1 MPMRSPRAAFG
12 KFGGHF
18 LQGVQT
24 RGFEVACQHRSR
36 EVDGHDDVHAQ
47 SGAVWVL
54 TSTPRG
60 GSWLRSRRRWPP
72 GGESTARGVFST
84 PSLRPARNRV
94 CSIFSGTGTTD
105 CPRHHRY
112 PASRGMS
119 SRSQKNPLLTSSKLV
134 SDMFLLLFTLL
145 LLLRLRGVLRS
156 LGGAQGF
163 DEFLGVLAVTLVF
176 RCRGEHLGKFYQVG
190 IQQQVA

>member
-1 MPMRSPRAAFG
+1 MDMTMSTPSPVR
-12 KFGGHF
+12 
-18 LQGVQT
+18 
-24 RGFEVACQHRSR
+24 
-36 EVDGHDDVHAQ
+36 
-47 SGAVWVL
+47 VWVL

-60 GSWLRSRRRWPP
+60 RVMATITQAMAARRRTH
-72 GGESTARGVFST
+72 STGRVFDTQSSAST
-84 PSLRPARNRV
+84 KPRMLDIFRYGYNRL
-94 CSIFSGTGTTD
+94 
-105 CPRHHRY
+105 PRHHRY

-163 DEFLGVLAVTLVF
+163 DESSVYW
-176 RCRGEHLGKFYQVG
+176 R
-190 IQQQVA
+190 